1 MGQEEQTD
9 IVFKIIVGLG
19 IHNSL
24 PDNSFNGQMLQ
35 FQSETAS
42 LTDLAE
48 VIYSAYSKPAILSPS
63 EVLGAAKKRLTLD
76 ICSNAK

>member
-48 VIYSAYSKPAILSPS
+48 AIHKSGFILPIASRQYCHHHRF
-63 EVLGAAKKRLTLD
+63 LGQLKRG
-76 ICSNAK
+76 